1 MLDLCQKMPTLA
13 PDFLDTPRLHLRRLN
28 SSDGPGLFNIFSNAD
43 VARYLS
49 APPVASP
56 AEVEKKLGDMISHY
70 AGDSAFQLA
79 VTRKDTGEL
88 IGTCT
93 IWNIYSQNRRGEI
106 GYVLAKPFWGSGY
119 MSEALSALINYIFNE
134 KQFHRLEADIDLR
147 NVSSAT
153 ILERLGF
160 KREGLMRERW
170 IVAGEISDSALYGLL
185 ASDWRMRAETHHA
198 MPGNITHGIT

>member
-13 PDFLDTPRLHLRRLN
+13 PEFLDTPRLQLRRLN
-28 SSDGPGLFNIFSNAD
+28 ASDGLGLFNIFSNAD

-49 APPVASP
+49 APPMASP
-56 AEVEKKLGDMISHY
+56 ADAEKKLGDLMAQY
-70 AGDSAFQLA
+70 ASDSAFQLA
-79 VTRKDTGEL
+79 VTRNDTGEL

-93 IWNIYSQNRRGEI
+93 IWNIYLQNRRGEI
-106 GYVLAKPFWGSGY
+106 GYVLAKPFWGNGY
-119 MSEALSALINYIFNE
+119 MSEALAALIDYIFDE
-134 KQFHRLEADIDLR
+134 KDFHRLEADIDPR
-147 NVSSAT
+147 NVPSAT